1 MRSRK
6 AALVACILSVFWL
19 ISGCSGG
26 GGSNNESSTPAPTGE
41 VTLNVSGTVAS
52 IFDGDSLIASDS
64 SVGKNKTIDTDG
76 DGTLDAY
83 LLTLRGIPLNRP
95 LRIFLE
101 SGGIVYPLVF
111 TSGNAFSLS
120 GTTPFNLG
128 FVALVKGVTA
138 YSASSQHSPC
148 SASGISC
155 SDVIA
160 NIPTELTVP
169 NTTGQTLAQLNLN
182 GLNALADASILK
194 ARTYFKAAEL
204 QAGTET
210 SNQADT
216 ARFFYAITTALS
228 FGFDR
233 LSDNT
238 SNGLNTL
245 GDVLDSFG
253 MNADDNVRINPNL
266 YPVPTSVSSNAATG
280 AQLQGFAETEVLP
293 EILNARAAAGRISSN
308 FSLNWTEPTGKTV
321 VESDYGDALLLRA
334 AIDGILSTL
343 YAQSAYNLDA
353 DLAAKANNNQTVS
366 AFLGSNP
373 SLGVIGSGAASKLT
387 ESRTYAESS
396 LQNLR
401 AAITAMETET
411 DDQTNDFISL
421 IGSDA
426 AAIAQAKL
434 DIEDAMASLNGAR
447 LVNDNADP
455 QKAFTLDLSPFF
467 AGSIVN
473 LRALL
478 PTFNGNNVTS
488 RFPDVTM
495 GGVFAAGPQIN
506 LGDTAPANNR
516 PDILENAGL
525 LTIPFTGWPYDTTSP
540 YAISSAYLQYRN
552 YENSANNRYQTYIG
566 ITTSGQPSQA
576 SDVLGFTIKGSI
588 GNLVTPTSSSFYRS
602 LVYYFY
608 DCFTG
613 SCASPASVID
623 SGFVGSFSNLP
634 ADHYYIK
641 VEAADGQEFAADL
654 NYPGQLVIPYVSSTT
669 MNAVRSMAGDFTLSW
684 TNPTTETNW
693 AEVDQLRIGLL
704 ASGNDA
710 LYIRPAPGTQTIT
723 IPASVI
729 NQVETVT
736 GPLTNWQI
744 QTRAINYGLNEARG
758 YSRTLDLP

>member
-1 MRSRK
+1 M
-6 AALVACILSVFWL
+6 ACILSVFCL
-19 ISGCSGG
+19 LSGCSGG
-26 GGSNNESSTPAPTGE
+26 GGSSDSSSTPAPTSE
-41 VTLNVSGTVAS
+41 VTLSVSGTAAS

-76 DGTLDAY
+76 DGTPDAY

-95 LRIFLE
+95 LRIYLE
-101 SGGIVYPLVF
+101 SGGIVYPLAF

-128 FVALVKGVTA
+128 FVTLVQGLNA
-138 YSASSQHSPC
+138 YSASCQYSPC

-155 SDVIA
+155 SDVTA

-182 GLNALADASILK
+182 GQNALADASILK
-194 ARTYFKAAEL
+194 ARTYFQAAEL

-216 ARFFYAITTALS
+216 ARFFYALTTVMA

-233 LSDNT
+233 ISDNT

-245 GDVLDSFG
+245 GDILDSFG
-253 MNADDNVRINPNL
+253 MNADDNVRINPNQ
-266 YPVPTSVSSNAATG
+266 YPVPTSVLANAATG
-280 AQLQGFAETEVLP
+280 AELQSFAETKILP
-293 EILNARAAAGRISSN
+293 EILKARAAAGRISSN
-308 FSLNWTEPTGKTV
+308 FSVNWTEPVAKTV

-334 AIDGILSTL
+334 AIDGILATL

-366 AFLGSNP
+366 AFLGANP

-387 ESRTYAESS
+387 ESRTYAEGA

-421 IGSDA
+421 IDSDA

-434 DIEDAMASLNGAR
+434 DIADALASLNVAT

-455 QKAFTLDLSPFF
+455 QKAFTLNLAPFF
-467 AGSIVN
+467 AGSIGN

-478 PTFNGNNVTS
+478 PTFNGNTVTS
-488 RFPDVTM
+488 GFPDVTM

-506 LGDTAPANNR
+506 LGDTAPINNI

-525 LTIPFTGWPYDTTSP
+525 SAIPFSGWPYNTTSQ
-540 YAISSAYLQYRN
+540 YAISYCLLP
-552 YENSANNRYQTYIG
+552 I
-566 ITTSGQPSQA
+566 SQ
-576 SDVLGFTIKGSI
+576 F
-588 GNLVTPTSSSFYRS
+588 REH
-602 LVYYFY
+602 
-608 DCFTG
+608 C
-613 SCASPASVID
+613 
-623 SGFVGSFSNLP
+623 
-634 ADHYYIK
+634 
-641 VEAADGQEFAADL
+641 
-654 NYPGQLVIPYVSSTT
+654 
-669 MNAVRSMAGDFTLSW
+669 
-684 TNPTTETNW
+684 
-693 AEVDQLRIGLL
+693 
-704 ASGNDA
+704 
-710 LYIRPAPGTQTIT
+710 
-723 IPASVI
+723 
-729 NQVETVT
+729 
-736 GPLTNWQI
+736 
-744 QTRAINYGLNEARG
+744 
-758 YSRTLDLP
+758 